1 MENGSIQLPFGFVP
15 DKNPGGEIQ
24 FNLPLNYKKDLLFTK
39 LPLAANLNDPAID
52 DVIKNGNVDKL
63 AVQKYLLATGL
74 LEDTIQEN
82 LEMIVNDGEFNNTS
96 VRRALDLKYPSVM
109 KKPTPLEYIFK
120 DRAKFDVQN
129 PIVGSLYNQ
138 LKKTQDKINEK
149 QYLKQISTAP
159 NIKDLELG
167 NRLKELRDFN
177 DQRRN
182 KNDDDDNNDDDN
194 DRGNNNNSGN
204 NSGLPPPAPLPPL
217 STPSSS
223 RNAFPPTPPTTVRKE
238 DERRPSSSSSS
249 SSSLTPTQRFLLRPE
264 REAEA
269 IAESTAGPSRQ
280 RVTVASDAVR
290 KLFPDSKKILQD
302 ISEEPTIIDD
312 DDVDDVNDNATLQ
325 SLSKGELPKE
335 LKFFSGGKAEID
347 TLRANVIN
355 NVGVLNNSNAEFLDF
370 LSSDIGRNLMITNKL
385 KIHIETGQIFHDNQI
400 TGESIFNFLRNQE
413 DITKKLLKINIAITD
428 DFDYYVREV
437 LSNVTDD
444 TNDLN
449 SNSTSKFLFYH
460 FNTLRQSQGKNFYKI
475 RHSIISDD
483 TFVLEEIQNKNW
495 QYFITTL
502 LEISNSEYESE
513 TVTDLT
519 DRVLIEQ
526 TIDNLN
532 YLRIY
537 YDEVFENTGYY
548 LLRSLQAQN
557 DLFIK
562 EIEEDLSR
570 EIFYN
575 KKIKETTNHTEFLQK
590 MSKYF
595 YKTGKLPGHDEMAI
609 IPRGVTPTFVKENQ
623 LINPFELYEKF
634 EFTKSHGLVSVQFL
648 AALNVFVGGDKNT
661 SKNAMSEFFS
671 NLTLQAL
678 SIDDD
683 RIEIRFNA
691 IEKLNKEMKEAFLH
705 EQKSFSIVDF
715 QPTYIEIKDEIELIN
730 EEVERNIL
738 SSTRLVHPQAQDTEH
753 LTFPN
758 TTEEIFEQDKK
769 EKKLKKKISQAVGER
784 DEEVTDEIVKTAVKD
799 LVESV
804 LQLEDEIP
812 METFETIS
820 NVNIVVESEKK
831 DIETHIKETIKKDNS
846 NLFSKIEIEEVPDNR
861 EIAIPS
867 SSGAVLRRS
876 KRTKKPYEK
885 YE

>member
-1 MENGSIQLPFGFVP
+1 MENRSIQLSFGFVP

-39 LPLAANLNDPAID
+39 LPFAANLNDPAID

-159 NIKDLELG
+159 NIKDLEFG

-204 NSGLPPPAPLPPL
+204 SSGLPPL

-223 RNAFPPTPPTTVRKE
+223 RNAFPPTPPTTVRRE
-238 DERRPSSSSSS
+238 DERRPSSSS

-290 KLFPDSKKILQD
+290 KLFPESKKILQD
-302 ISEEPTIIDD
+302 ISEEPAIIDVDVD
-312 DDVDDVNDNATLQ
+312 DDDVNDNATLQ

-347 TLRANVIN
+347 TLRANIIN

-400 TGESIFNFLRNQE
+400 TGESIFNFL
-413 DITKKLLKINIAITD
+413 
-428 DFDYYVREV
+428 
-437 LSNVTDD
+437 
-444 TNDLN
+444 
-449 SNSTSKFLFYH
+449 
-460 FNTLRQSQGKNFYKI
+460 
-475 RHSIISDD
+475 
-483 TFVLEEIQNKNW
+483 
-495 QYFITTL
+495 
-502 LEISNSEYESE
+502 
-513 TVTDLT
+513 
-519 DRVLIEQ
+519 
-526 TIDNLN
+526 
-532 YLRIY
+532 
-537 YDEVFENTGYY
+537 
-548 LLRSLQAQN
+548 
-557 DLFIK
+557 
-562 EIEEDLSR
+562 
-570 EIFYN
+570 
-575 KKIKETTNHTEFLQK
+575 
-590 MSKYF
+590 
-595 YKTGKLPGHDEMAI
+595 
-609 IPRGVTPTFVKENQ
+609 
-623 LINPFELYEKF
+623 
-634 EFTKSHGLVSVQFL
+634 
-648 AALNVFVGGDKNT
+648 
-661 SKNAMSEFFS
+661 
-671 NLTLQAL
+671 
-678 SIDDD
+678 
-683 RIEIRFNA
+683 
-691 IEKLNKEMKEAFLH
+691 
-705 EQKSFSIVDF
+705 
-715 QPTYIEIKDEIELIN
+715 
-730 EEVERNIL
+730 
-738 SSTRLVHPQAQDTEH
+738 
-753 LTFPN
+753 
-758 TTEEIFEQDKK
+758 
-769 EKKLKKKISQAVGER
+769 
-784 DEEVTDEIVKTAVKD
+784 
-799 LVESV
+799 
-804 LQLEDEIP
+804 
-812 METFETIS
+812 
-820 NVNIVVESEKK
+820 
-831 DIETHIKETIKKDNS
+831 
-846 NLFSKIEIEEVPDNR
+846 
-861 EIAIPS
+861 
-867 SSGAVLRRS
+867 
-876 KRTKKPYEK
+876 
-885 YE
+885 